1 MVRGLRNLGYVH
13 RRWYKLNQGTNM
25 SLQQLCGGQIGEL
38 EKANLVLIV
47 GQVSNV
53 EGLTQVKGERAGEEG
68 KAKIYIKAEE
78 LMIS

>member
-1 MVRGLRNLGYVH
+1 MVGGLRNLGYAH
-13 RRWYKLNQGTNM
+13 RRWYELNQGTNM
-25 SLQQLCGGQIGEL
+25 PLQQLCAGQIGEL

-47 GQVSNV
+47 GQVRNV
-53 EGLTQVKGERAGEEG
+53 EGLTLRAGEEG